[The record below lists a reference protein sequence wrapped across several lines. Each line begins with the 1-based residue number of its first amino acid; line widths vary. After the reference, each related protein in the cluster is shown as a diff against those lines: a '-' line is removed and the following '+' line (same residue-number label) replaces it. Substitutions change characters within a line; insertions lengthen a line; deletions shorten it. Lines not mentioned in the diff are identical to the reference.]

1 MKWFAET
8 TEWQGFQANHCYLMD
23 DSRSKMFAYVQQGT
37 KTPKVFSEPIGIS
50 VKGRR
55 FRAVPDR
62 WKIKVSTEKPQGRTW
77 QVTGSRGDQYTV
89 SELAGR
95 WSCTCSGFQFRGRCK
110 HVEGQQAAK

>member
-1 MKWFAET
+1 MPWFEVI
-8 TEWQGFQANHCYLMD
+8 TEWSEATPNHVYLLD

-37 KTPKVFSEPIGIS
+37 DSPKIFNEPIGIS
-50 VKGRR
+50 VRGRK

-62 WKIKVSTEKPQGRTW
+62 WKIKVTTEKPQGRTW

-95 WSCTCSGFQFRGRCK
+95 WSCTCSGFQFRSRCR
-110 HVEGQQAAK
+110 HVEAQQAVQ

>member
-1 MKWFAET
+1 MPWFEEI
-8 TEWQGFQANHCYLMD
+8 TEWSEPTPNHVYLLD

-62 WKIKVSTEKPQGRTW
+62 WKIKVTTEKPQGRTW

-95 WSCTCSGFQFRGRCK
+95 WSCTCSGFQFRSRCR